1 MMERGCI
8 IAKLDYNVMIRQEMR
23 KKPDHLEPTHNHAT
37 EKMEEKEL
45 YELCQQL
52 TRENRHLRREV
63 TDLKKLVASRD
74 QIRIDETWNEDN
86 YREINYDCYKKKAL
100 HLLASLK
107 FLQNLYI

>member
-1 MMERGCI
+1 MTVRRYI
-8 IAKLDYNVMIRQEMR
+8 IAKLDYNVIMRHEMR
-23 KKPDHLEPTHNHAT
+23 KTPDTLPPHHNNLA
-37 EKMEEKEL
+37 EKMEEREL

-74 QIRIDETWNEDN
+74 NTGVDESCHEDN